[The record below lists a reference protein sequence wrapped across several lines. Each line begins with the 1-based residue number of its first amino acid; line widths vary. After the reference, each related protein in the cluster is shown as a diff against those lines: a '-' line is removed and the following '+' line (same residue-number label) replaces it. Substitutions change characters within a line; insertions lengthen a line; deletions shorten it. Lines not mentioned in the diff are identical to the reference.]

1 MEKLKPVAT
10 ERRRQ
15 MRNDIYRYIFYSK
28 EPVSKQQIANGLD
41 VSRPTVRQN
50 LLELEEAGLVE
61 MAEIKASKEGRPP
74 AAYIA
79 KGDIKLALG
88 VSLSANHLSFLLS
101 DLKQNVLAYKRVRSE
116 YQTDADV
123 FEIMEQEI
131 EEFLTE
137 NQVDRKRLLGVG
149 VTIPGVFDENTGN
162 LVLSPTIK
170 LKDFHVEEIRK
181 KIPYP
186 LYFEND
192 GISGGVAEWLS
203 RDVEEKKKDFVYL
216 FLEYGIGGAIFLNGA
231 PFYGVSHRSAEFGH
245 MRVESDGRVCN
256 CGKKGCL
263 EAYCSAFRLSRDL
276 GTTVEKFFEDL
287 EDNPKYQ
294 ETLEDVLE
302 HLAIGINN
310 IRLAFDCDV
319 VLGGFLSEYLKP
331 YLPRL
336 KEMVVDLSIFD
347 EDAEYIKIGQY
358 PRRAAM
364 MGVAWH
370 FTNEYIENI

>member
-15 MRNDIYRYIFYSK
+15 MRNDIYRYIFYAK
-28 EPVSKQQIANGLD
+28 EPVSKQQIANALD
-41 VSRPTVRQN
+41 VSRPTVHQN

-61 MAEIKASKEGRPP
+61 MAEIMESRGGRPP
-74 AAYIA
+74 AAYMA
-79 KGDIKLALG
+79 KGDIKVALG
-88 VSLSANHLSFLLS
+88 VSLSANHLRFLLS
-101 DLKQNVLAYKRVRSE
+101 DLKQNVLAYKRIRLE
-116 YQTDADV
+116 YQTDEDV
-123 FEIMEQEI
+123 FAIIEQEI
-131 EEFLTE
+131 EKFLTE
-137 NQVDRKRLLGVG
+137 NQADRNRLLGVG
-149 VTIPGVFDENTGN
+149 ITMPGVFDEKTGN
-162 LVLSPTIK
+162 LVLSPTVK
-170 LKDFHVEEIRK
+170 LKDFRVEKIRK
-181 KIPYP
+181 EIPYP

-203 RDVEEKKKDFVYL
+203 RDAEEKKKDFVYL
-216 FLEYGIGGAIFLNGA
+216 FLEYGVGGAIFLNGA

-245 MRVESDGRVCN
+245 MKVESDGKVCN

-263 EAYCSAFRLSRDL
+263 EAYCSALRLSRDL
-276 GTTVEKFFEDL
+276 GITVKEFFENL

-294 ETLEDVLE
+294 EILEDVLE

-310 IRLAFDCDV
+310 LRLAFDCDV

-331 YLPRL
+331 YLPKL